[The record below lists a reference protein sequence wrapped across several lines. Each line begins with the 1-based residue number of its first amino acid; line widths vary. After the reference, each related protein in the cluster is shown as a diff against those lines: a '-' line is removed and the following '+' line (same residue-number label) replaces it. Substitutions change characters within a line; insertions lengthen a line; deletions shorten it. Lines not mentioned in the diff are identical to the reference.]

1 MYGVSLIHR
10 KISDKV
16 QHALKRG
23 KSVLLLG
30 ARQTGKT
37 TFLQQLNPDGL
48 YSLVQPKIRQRYEK
62 DPSLLSGEI
71 EAEFHEYKNM
81 PVIAIDEVQKVPE
94 LMDVVQDLSDRK
106 IAQFILTGSSARK
119 LKKGNLLPGRVVV
132 CRMDPIMLPELPLPL
147 RSIEELL
154 IFGSLPGILSIKQKD
169 DKEIDLQ
176 SYVTTYLE
184 EEIRAEALVRQI
196 GAFSRFLELAASES
210 GNIVNLSKISQQLGV
225 AHTTVGGYYGILE
238 DCLIA
243 ERVEPVTTSKNRQK
257 LTKSP
262 KYLFFDLGIRRVS
275 AGEGQRLPAEVRGH
289 LFEQFIGLELI
300 RSARLTGSK
309 VRFWRDPDGPEVDWV
324 IEREGTY
331 IPIEVKYKEAPTVRD
346 SRHLKV
352 FMSEYKNA
360 DKGYVVCRTPK
371 RFKLDKQITAVP
383 WEEMD
388 KL

>member
-1 MYGVSLIHR
+1 M
-10 KISDKV
+10 
-16 QHALKRG
+16 
-23 KSVLLLG
+23 LG

-37 TFLQQLNPDGL
+37 TLLQQLKPDIL
-48 YSLVQPKIRQRYEK
+48 YSLVQPNVRQRYEK
-62 DPSLLSGEI
+62 DPSLLAKEI
-71 EAEFHEYKNM
+71 EAGLPQNRRM

-94 LMDVVQDLSDRK
+94 IMDVLQDLIDRK

-132 CRMDPIMLPELPLPL
+132 SRLDPVMLAELPAQFLSL
-147 RSIEELL
+147 DELL
-154 IFGSLPGILSIKQKD
+154 IFGSLPGILAVKQKN

-196 GAFSRFLELAASES
+196 GTFSRFLELAASES
-210 GNIVNLSKISQQLGV
+210 GNIINLSKISQQLGIV
-225 AHTTVGGYYGILE
+225 HTTVAGYYRILE
-238 DCLIA
+238 DCLVA
-243 ERVEPVTTSKNRQK
+243 ERIDPITTSRHRQK

-275 AGEGQRLPAEVRGH
+275 AGEGQKLPAEIMGN
-289 LFEQFIGLELI
+289 LFEQFIGLELV
-300 RSARLTGSK
+300 RCSRLTGAK
-309 VRFWRDPDGPEVDWV
+309 VHFWRDPDGPEVDWV
-324 IEREGTY
+324 IESEGKY

-352 FMSEYKNA
+352 FLSEYKNA
-360 DKGYVVCRTPK
+360 DIGYVVCRTPR
-371 RFKLDKQITAVP
+371 RFKIDEQVTAVP
-383 WEEMD
+383 WMELDRLVIGPNNSSEHRGHRVC